1 MLLAA
6 LVGALGGSSQAHGA
20 GLTAIPLRVEL
31 PASATAALPT
41 ALPAVGPHVPSPPSA
56 QTTVPTP
63 PLPAPVRRIA
73 QQLPAP
79 SPPPVPRPPQATGA
93 ARVVVHTAQ
102 ALAPASHPVL
112 TPSPATPGRLA
123 GARSAASITAG
134 DPARSTPAFRTLS
147 MSAAG
152 ANTPRQAA
160 PTGLGVTESLSWST
174 RAKAA
179 SRLVQAPATLL
190 SARRH
195 TPAGALSSDGQRTLP
210 LGGSVPGAS
219 LAHAHKRL
227 LATRGSSPIK
237 ELLGV
242 RLPPE
247 TGQALMIV
255 LIVLAAT
262 GLLALLFNDE
272 LQLVLGRLTGRPRS

>member
-31 PASATAALPT
+31 PASATAAVPT
-41 ALPAVGPHVPSPPSA
+41 ALPAVGPHVLSRPST
-56 QTTVPTP
+56 QTPAPTS
-63 PLPAPVRRIA
+63 PLPATVRRIA

-79 SPPPVPRPPQATGA
+79 SLPPQPTGA
-93 ARVVVHTAQ
+93 ARVVVHTAR
-102 ALAPASHPVL
+102 ALAPASHRAL
-112 TPSPATPGRLA
+112 TPSPAIPGRLG
-123 GARSAASITAG
+123 GARSAASVTAG
-134 DPARSTPAFRTLS
+134 DQARSTPAFRTRS
-147 MSAAG
+147 MSAVG

-160 PTGLGVTESLSWST
+160 RTGLGVTESLSWNT

-190 SARRH
+190 SVRQH

-219 LAHAHKRL
+219 LAHAHERL

-272 LQLVLGRLTGRPRS
+272 LQLVLGRLSGRPRS